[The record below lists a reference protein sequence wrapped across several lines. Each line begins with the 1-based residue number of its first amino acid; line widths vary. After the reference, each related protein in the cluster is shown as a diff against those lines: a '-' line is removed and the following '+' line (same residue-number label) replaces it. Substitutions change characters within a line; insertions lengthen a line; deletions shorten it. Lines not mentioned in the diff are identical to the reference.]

1 VRVSPARMKCPVCL
15 RPERSSVTGAG
26 KHLAA
31 EVAAAVLGACTTL
44 RCPPR
49 LRNLS

>member
-1 VRVSPARMKCPVCL
+1 MA
-15 RPERSSVTGAG
+15 SSRGAKGVKALDRRKDVILKDVG
-26 KHLAA
+26 KHLA
-31 EVAAAVLGACTTL
+31 EVAGVRGACTTL